1 MVKKIKILGVPYT
14 VHFVSY
20 ENNKELATR
29 FGYTAVK
36 DRKIV
41 IGDLNTLD
49 DWKNESKAA
58 KDRQHAETVRHEV
71 VHAFLY
77 ESGLWGCSKKSDRWA
92 MDEEIIDWIAIQMP
106 KIVAVCKELE
116 SI

>member
-1 MVKKIKILGVPYT
+1 MVKKVKILGVTYS
-14 VHFVSY
+14 VHFVSCQSDT
-20 ENNKELATR
+20 ELSGK

-41 IGDLNTLD
+41 IGDLNTYD
-49 DWKNESKAA
+49 EWKNESKAA
-58 KDRQHAETVRHEV
+58 KDRQRSETVRHEII
-71 VHAFLY
+71 HAFLY
-77 ESGLWGCSKKSDRWA
+77 ESGLWGSSKSTDNWA
-92 MDEEIIDWIAIQMP
+92 MDEEMVDWIAIQMP